1 MDVIAIDGPAATGK
15 TTTAAGVAR
24 ELGFVYVDSG
34 AIYRTAA
41 LAVARAPENRDLRSV
56 LRSAGI
62 SAEAGPHGFRV
73 LVHGKTVSDEIRTP
87 EITRMSSVL
96 ATRKEVRERVVE
108 ILRELAQT
116 SGSPL
121 VVEGRDIGTVVFPDA
136 LLKVFMVADL
146 EERAKRR
153 LRDLE
158 AKGVESSVQD
168 VETELAERD
177 GRDSGR
183 AVAPLARHPEAILVD
198 TTQLTIPEQIQV
210 IVGAYREKKA
220 TLH

>member
-1 MDVIAIDGPAATGK
+1 MDVIAIDGAAATGK

-41 LAVARAPENRDLRSV
+41 LAVVRAPGNRDLRSV
-56 LRSAGI
+56 LQSAGI
-62 SAEAGPHGFRV
+62 SAAVGPHGFQA
-73 LVHGKTVSDEIRTP
+73 LLDGKPVSDEIRTP
-87 EITRMSSVL
+87 EITKMSSVL
-96 ATRKEVRERVVE
+96 ATREEVRERVVE
-108 ILRELAQT
+108 ILRELAET

-136 LLKVFMVADL
+136 LLKVFMVANL
-146 EERAKRR
+146 VERARRR
-153 LRDLE
+153 LKDLE

-183 AVAPLARHPEAILVD
+183 EVAPLARHPEAILVD
-198 TTQLTIPEQIQV
+198 TTQLTIPEQIQI
-210 IVGAYREKKA
+210 IVRAYREKKA
-220 TLH
+220 TLR